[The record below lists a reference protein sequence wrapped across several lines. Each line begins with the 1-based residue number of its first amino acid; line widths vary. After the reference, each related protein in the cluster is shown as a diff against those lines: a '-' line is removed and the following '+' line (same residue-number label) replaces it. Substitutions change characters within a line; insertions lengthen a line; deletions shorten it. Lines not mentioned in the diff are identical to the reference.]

1 MEDVMSDNTDDYVE
15 TVIGKS
21 RKELISTHIKDRNGN
36 MDEKANRAATI
47 ANIAEEAER
56 LSTVVARQSN
66 YATLT
71 KTCTKLI
78 SESRK
83 IISAPDFNADD
94 ALDKLDDVKHHL
106 IRACES
112 RKLRPKLFPRI
123 LGCNIFYITVFI
135 SIIVWKS
142 LIPLGSSASHG
153 MGAGILTCAI
163 WGGIGGVIDALIAL
177 NSHFTNQ
184 DFDDQYEYWYYL
196 HPFIGMSLGAII
208 YLVLQAG
215 LATIS
220 NSNTAAGNGTS
231 TIQVGITAFS
241 ISVAFLAGFKQNAAI
256 EFLSRVVKSV
266 FQKEDSEDKKSS

>member
-1 MEDVMSDNTDDYVE
+1 MANVISNNIDDYVE
-15 TVIGKS
+15 TVVGKP
-21 RKELISTHIKDRNGN
+21 RKELISASIG
-36 MDEKANRAATI
+36 DEAATR

-56 LSTVVARQSN
+56 LSTMVARQSN
-66 YATLT
+66 SATLT
-71 KTCTKLI
+71 KICTKLI
-78 SESRK
+78 RESRE

-94 ALDKLDDVKHHL
+94 ALDKLDDVKYHL
-106 IRACES
+106 IRAYES
-112 RKLRPKLFPRI
+112 RKLRPKLFGRI
-123 LGCNIFYITVFI
+123 LGCNIFYIAVFI

-142 LIPLGSSASHG
+142 LIPLSSTTPAG
-153 MGAGILTCAI
+153 MGAGILSCAI
-163 WGGIGGVIDALIAL
+163 WGGIGGVVDALIAL

-184 DFDDQYEYWYYL
+184 DFDKQYEYWYYL
-196 HPFIGMSLGAII
+196 HPFIGMSLGAIV

-231 TIQVGITAFS
+231 TVQVGITAFS